1 MITASHLLECLC
13 PFLLC
18 FSHLCVGSRLVNV
31 PPQETL
37 LTQLFIFLQS
47 KIKFPEDFNKKRMSK
62 QTTVL
67 CWLLK
72 HDPAERPTS
81 EELLESHFIP
91 PKLEDHQLDEVL
103 KHTLSS
109 TNSTRY
115 RRLMDAMFSQ
125 YSSPVFDVTYDIEIF
140 KAPSSARTVLAQQ
153 HVHETLKRILTGH
166 GALRIRTPLLIPRTH
181 VMDKLESAV
190 SVVDHSG
197 GLVTLPFDLRL
208 PFARYI
214 ARSGMTYVKRF
225 DIGCVY
231 RDRKILGAHPKE
243 LYECAFDIVSPTA
256 EGNVPEA
263 EVLLTV
269 AEIIREFPCLD
280 NRKYF
285 IRMNHAGLLKAV
297 LTSYGI
303 PENRHQGVFTILQE
317 SQSEIVRNEHLN
329 ELLESLSLS
338 EHSIASLY
346 GFLYCEGS
354 VEKVR
359 EHIIGVLK
367 RRTPASAEAR
377 HALQE
382 LQSVVSHCATF
393 DVKLSI
399 VIKTTFLYNIQHFSG
414 ILFQVVATDNRRL
427 KRGGVEILAAGGR
440 YDKLIAHFIHGTQ
453 AQHCPCAVGVSIAVE
468 RIVSAV
474 SNDESINLPCTCDVL
489 VCSTSETSMLNER
502 MRIVRELWSAGIPA
516 TLMYDSPA
524 QFTLEEMQDHCRETG
539 IPHLV
544 FLKEQDPG
552 SVRVGKHVISG

>member
-1 MITASHLLECLC
+1 MVKE
-13 PFLLC
+13 
-18 FSHLCVGSRLVNV
+18 
-31 PPQETL
+31 
-37 LTQLFIFLQS
+37 
-47 KIKFPEDFNKKRMSK
+47 
-62 QTTVL
+62 TTVL
-67 CWLLK
+67 YWLLK
-72 HDPAERPTS
+72 HDPVERPTS
-81 EELLESHFIP
+81 QELLESHFIP

-125 YSSPVFDVTYDIEIF
+125 YATPVFDVTYDIEIL
-140 KAPSSARTVLAQQ
+140 KAPTGARTVLAQQ
-153 HVHETLKRILTGH
+153 HVHETVKRIFTGH
-166 GALRIRTPLLIPRTH
+166 GALRIRTPLLMPRTH
-181 VMDKLESAV
+181 IADKLESSV

-197 GLVTLPFDLRL
+197 GLVTLPYDLRL
-208 PFARYI
+208 PFARYV
-214 ARSGMTYVKRF
+214 ARSGVTYVKRF

-243 LYECAFDIVSPTA
+243 LYECAFDIVSPTS
-256 EGNVPEA
+256 EGNVPDA

-297 LTSYGI
+297 LTTYGI
-303 PENRHQGVFTILQE
+303 PENRHQDVITILQE
-317 SQSEIVRNEHLN
+317 SQSERVRNEHLN
-329 ELLESLSLS
+329 ELFESLLVS
-338 EHSIASLY
+338 EHSIAALY
-346 GFLYCEGS
+346 GFLYFEGS

-367 RRTPASAEAR
+367 RRTQASAEAR
-377 HALQE
+377 QALQE

-399 VIKTTFLYNIQHFSG
+399 VIKTIYLYNIQHFSG
-414 ILFQVVATDNRRL
+414 IFFQVVATDNRKM
-427 KRGGVEILAAGGR
+427 KRGGVDILAAGGR
-440 YDKLIAHFIHGTQ
+440 YDKLIAHFVHGTQ
-453 AQHCPCAVGVSIAVE
+453 AQHCPSAVGVSIAVE
-468 RIVSAV
+468 KIVSAV
-474 SNDESINLPCTCDVL
+474 SNDESINLPCACDVL
-489 VCSTSETSMLNER
+489 VCSTSEASMLTER
-502 MRIVRELWSAGIPA
+502 MRIVHELWSAGIPA

-524 QFTLEEMQDHCRETG
+524 QLTLENMQEYCRETG

-552 SVRVGKHVISG
+552 FVKVSICY